1 MHSVTPAAK
10 AAVTAWF
17 EENFRSRGE
26 LGASVS
32 IWQHGQEILHLAQG
46 SCDRQGTRPWTE
58 DTLVPVFSSTK
69 GLAAVCCLQA
79 LEQARLPLGAPVVEI
94 WPEFG
99 NGGKKNLLF
108 QHLLS
113 HTSGLSALDE
123 KVSISDYSAVIAAL
137 EKQAPLW
144 TPGEQQGYHART
156 FGFFMD
162 EIVRRITGAKTLGEY
177 FHQTFAQPMGL
188 EFWIGLPEEQWQ
200 RVSPVYPGKI
210 SLAGSDQ
217 PFLKAYN
224 NSSSLTHRTFNSPAG
239 IQSISDYNT
248 PALWSPGFAS
258 MGGVGTARGLAR
270 FYAMLAQGGEWEGRR
285 YVSASIMEHLSTR
298 LSQGEDQVL
307 LTPAAFAAGVMQ
319 DPVAMDEDTG
329 IEKKLRHHY
338 GPSLTAFGH
347 PGAGGSLSLA
357 DPENGIALSYV
368 MNQMEFGTLP
378 GAKVLGMVEH
388 LYS

>member
-1 MHSVTPAAK
+1 MHSVSPASL

-17 EENFRSRGE
+17 EENFHSRGE

-32 IWQHGQEILHLAQG
+32 VWQHGREILSVAQG
-46 SCDRQGTRPWTE
+46 SCDRQGSRPWTE

-79 LEQARLPLGAPVVEI
+79 LETAGLTLDAPVMEI

-99 NGGKKNLLF
+99 QGGKENLLF
-108 QHLLS
+108 RHVLS

-123 KVSISDYSAVIAAL
+123 KVSISDYPAVIAAL

-144 TPGEQQGYHART
+144 TPGSQQGYHART
-156 FGFFMD
+156 FGFLMD

-177 FHQTFAQPMGL
+177 FHETFAKPMGM

-200 RVSPVYPGKI
+200 RVSPVYPGRI

-258 MGGVGTARGLAR
+258 MGGVGCARALAV
-270 FYAMLAQGGEWEGRR
+270 FYAMLAQNGVWQGRR
-285 YVSASIMEHLSTR
+285 FVSEEIVSQLRTR
-298 LSQGEDQVL
+298 LSQGEDLVL
-307 LTPAAFAAGVMQ
+307 LTPAAFAAGMMQ
-319 DPVAMDEDTG
+319 DPVRTDETTG
-329 IEKKLRHHY
+329 QEVKLRSHY
-338 GPSLTAFGH
+338 GSSLAAFGH
-347 PGAGGSLSLA
+347 PGAGGSLSFA
-357 DPENGIALSYV
+357 DPENGIAFSYV

-378 GAKVLGMVEH
+378 GAKVLGMVER
-388 LYS
+388 LYQ